1 MAQAAAQADRQNNFN
16 LIRLILALCV
26 ILSHSPELTDGDNHR
41 EPLMRLFDTIPLG
54 FAAVDAFFLLSGYL
68 IVQSWDLAPSA
79 RQFLRSRLL
88 RIYPGFLIAS
98 VVCALLVGPLGA
110 DAAAYFAAF
119 DIGAF
124 TTGALLLQ
132 APVVPPV
139 FHGTVLPKINLSM
152 WTISYEFACYL
163 LVLVAGRSGAL
174 RIRHFW
180 LALTIAV
187 FGTLVLSK
195 VLHFD
200 VGFLRLPS
208 FFLSG
213 GCFYIYRD
221 KIRLDGRI
229 ALAVTV
235 AVIVCMFSWS
245 ASELALATGG
255 CYALIYLARKP
266 SAWLNRFNRLPDVSY
281 GTYLYAWPLQ
291 KLLIWYAPGI
301 SPWLVFAIAAPA
313 AVALGAA
320 SWFAIEKPALKFKR
334 SPAPTVEPQVSSA
347 VV

>member
-1 MAQAAAQADRQNNFN
+1 MAQADRQNNFN

-41 EPLMRLFDTIPLG
+41 EPLMCLFDTIPLG
-54 FAAVDAFFLLSGYL
+54 FAAVDAFFVLSGYL

-79 RQFLRSRLL
+79 KQFLRSRML
-88 RIYPGFLIAS
+88 RIYPGFLVAS
-98 VVCALLVGPLGA
+98 VISALLVGPLGA
-110 DAAAYFAAF
+110 DAAAYFTAF

-124 TTGALLLQ
+124 ASGALLLQ

-139 FHGTVLPKINLSM
+139 FQGTPLPKVNLSM

-163 LVLVAGRSGAL
+163 LVLAAGLTGAL

-180 LALTIAV
+180 LAITLAV
-187 FGTLVLSK
+187 LGALALSK
-195 VLHFD
+195 VVHFD
-200 VGFLRLPS
+200 VGLLRLPS
-208 FFLSG
+208 FFLTG

-221 KIRLDGRI
+221 KIRLDGRVAI
-229 ALAVTV
+229 AVTA

-255 CYALIYLARKP
+255 CYALIYLAKKP
-266 SAWLNRFNRLPDVSY
+266 SAFLNRFNALPDVSY
-281 GTYLYAWPLQ
+281 GTYLYAWPIQ
-291 KLLIWYAPGI
+291 KLLVWYFPGM

-313 AVALGAA
+313 ALALGAA

-334 SPAPTVEPQVSSA
+334 PAVPA
-347 VV
+347 VPHEADRAAA